1 MGLGLILPIVEP
13 EQYRELEQC
22 IHPKCKGKYS
32 RLHQE
37 VPKNVRDMQYQQVI
51 ARRYECMRCHRTF
64 RVYPQGVLAEQFS
77 QRAKGIGVMLYVL
90 VLSYGAVAL
99 VLAAFGVWMSKTTVY
114 RAVQSTAKRVP
125 EEDQKER

>member
-1 MGLGLILPIVEP
+1 MRLSLILPVVEP
-13 EQYRELEQC
+13 EQYREPGEC
-22 IHPKCKGKYS
+22 THPKCKGKYS

-51 ARRYECMRCHRTF
+51 ARWYECLCCHRTF
-64 RVYPQGVLAEQFS
+64 RVYPQGVLVVQFS
-77 QRAKGIGVMLYVL
+77 QRAKGIRMMLYVL
-90 VLSYGAVAL
+90 GLSYGSVAL

-125 EEDQKER
+125 AEDQKER